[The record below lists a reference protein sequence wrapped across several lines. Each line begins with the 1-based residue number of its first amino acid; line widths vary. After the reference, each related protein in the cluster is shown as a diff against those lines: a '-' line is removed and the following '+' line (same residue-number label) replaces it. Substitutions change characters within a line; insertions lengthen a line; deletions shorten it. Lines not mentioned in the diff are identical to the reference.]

1 MSTQYNSIQAP
12 YDEIRKT
19 SIALIEKQNVHDAVA
34 PFIEGSRVLDLACGS
49 GFYTKEF
56 SKWGAGSV
64 LGVDISAAML
74 TEAQRA
80 VSNEASNS
88 QVVFLEAD
96 CSKPVAYTG
105 GPFQVVF
112 GAWLLNYAPSAKEL
126 TELFRNISLNLE
138 PGGHFVGVT
147 PPPTQDPAAFYE
159 AENHARPHGSGFLMG
174 HPTRLLEDG
183 CAVHT
188 QGETALGTVEFDNY
202 HLRRDVYERAARDGG
217 LQGTMEWNLTT
228 VPNGFEEPIIEGE
241 SREEIESY
249 KLVPNYG
256 ILVIAK

>member
-56 SKWGAGSV
+56 PKWGAGSV

-88 QVVFLEAD
+88 QVAFLEAD
-96 CSKPVAYTG
+96 CK
-105 GPFQVVF
+105 
-112 GAWLLNYAPSAKEL
+112 
-126 TELFRNISLNLE
+126 LFRNISLNLE

-147 PPPTQDPAAFYE
+147 SPPTQDPAAFYE
-159 AENHARPHGSGFLMG
+159 AENHARPHRSGLLMG

-188 QGETALGTVEFDNY
+188 QGETALGTVEFDSY
-202 HLRRDVYERAARDGG
+202 HLRKDV
-217 LQGTMEWNLTT
+217 
-228 VPNGFEEPIIEGE
+228 
-241 SREEIESY
+241 
-249 KLVPNYG
+249 
-256 ILVIAK
+256 